1 MIATQ
6 HTSRRVGECVV
17 RCGQKSKDSRAAPE
31 SPYALSHVWWEQ
43 EKPRVGQCCSE
54 GHKPGW
60 DRERKGQAEGPTFR
74 FVDWLPGSWSVH
86 WPHAFLTLS
95 ALSPYHVQMCTH
107 THTQRSLLLFHID
120 QKALKFSS
128 NSFYSDVHWSH
139 NSFKVTFLLKLVL
152 AALPI

>member
-17 RCGQKSKDSRAAPE
+17 WCGRKSKDSRAAPE

-43 EKPRVGQCCSE
+43 EEPRVGQCCSE

-60 DRERKGQAEGPTFR
+60 DRERKGQAEGPTFG
-74 FVDWLPGSWSVH
+74 FVDWLPGSWSVTDH
-86 WPHAFLTLS
+86 MLS
-95 ALSPYHVQMCTH
+95 WLCSFPVSCANVYTH
-107 THTQRSLLLFHID
+107 SRSRSLLLFHID
-120 QKALKFSS
+120 QKALTFSS

-139 NSFKVTFLLKLVL
+139 NSFKMTFLLKLVL

>member
-17 RCGQKSKDSRAAPE
+17 RYGRKSKDSRAAPE

-60 DRERKGQAEGPTFR
+60 DRERRGQAEGPTFR
-74 FVDWLPGSWSVH
+74 FMDWLPGSWSVH

-107 THTQRSLLLFHID
+107 TRTHARSSFFTLIRKHWNSAQTHSTQMFIEAIIH
-120 QKALKFSS
+120 
-128 NSFYSDVHWSH
+128 
-139 NSFKVTFLLKLVL
+139 FKWHF
-152 AALPI
+152 